1 MYQGARYSCMEI
13 TEKIKVVLEKISKN
27 KVKIIIVIL
36 AIILG
41 IFMILLISGGLF
53 VKSKVEKV
61 DGGNKIEEAV
71 LETNELT
78 EETQEILEK
87 YTTIA
92 LFGLD
97 NRSNGDFAWGN
108 SDVIMVASINENTKE
123 VKLVSVYRDTYLNIT
138 QDKGFRKANAA
149 FAFGGVE
156 QAVNMLNVNLDLN
169 ISDYVIVDFNAVA
182 KAVDALGGVEIE
194 ITGEEA
200 HWMQMYIDELNGVLK
215 TNVSY
220 LPGAG
225 TYNLNG
231 VQATAYAR
239 VRYTA
244 GDDYK
249 RTERQRLVIQ
259 KMVDKLLDSDL
270 GTVNN
275 LIDEIFPQI
284 KTSFTSAE
292 LLLLAKDVFS
302 YSLGENTG
310 FPFEKIAVS
319 EAGKAGDCVVPIDL
333 ADNVRMLH
341 EFLYGT
347 EDYVVTPSVQKI
359 SDEIESTTGISAKE

>member
-1 MYQGARYSCMEI
+1 MGD
-13 TEKIKVVLEKISKN
+13 TEKKEKSK
-27 KVKIIIVIL
+27 KKKIIIIVIVL
-36 AIILG
+36 LEILVVGLIALG
-41 IFMILLISGGLF
+41 IFLN
-53 VKSKVEKV
+53 SKVSKMDV
-61 DGGNKIEEAV
+61 GNKIEKEV
-71 LETNELT
+71 LQTNELT
-78 EETQEILEK
+78 EETQEVLEK

-92 LFGLD
+92 MFGLD
-97 NRSNGDFAWGN
+97 NRSNGNFAWGN

-138 QDKGFRKANAA
+138 NDKGYRKANAA

-169 ISDYVIVDFNAVA
+169 IADYVIVDFNSVA
-182 KAVDALGGVEIE
+182 TAVDLLGGVEIT

-200 HWMQMYIDELNGVLK
+200 HWMQMYIDELNRVLGE
-215 TNVSY
+215 NANY

-249 RTERQRLVIQ
+249 RTERQRLVIE
-259 KMVDKLLDSDL
+259 KMVEKLLDSDMA
-270 GTVNN
+270 TVNA

-284 KTSFTSAE
+284 KTSFTSTE
-292 LLLLAKDVFS
+292 LLLLAKDVFN
-302 YSLGENTG
+302 YKMGENTG
-310 FPFEKIAVS
+310 FPFEKIAK
-319 EAGKAGDCVVPIDL
+319 EKAGNVGDCVVPIDL
-333 ADNVRMLH
+333 AANVKQLH
-341 EFLYGT
+341 AFLYGT
-347 EDYVVTPSVQKI
+347 EDYVVTPSVQAI
-359 SDEIESTTGISAKE
+359 SDQIETTTGVVPED